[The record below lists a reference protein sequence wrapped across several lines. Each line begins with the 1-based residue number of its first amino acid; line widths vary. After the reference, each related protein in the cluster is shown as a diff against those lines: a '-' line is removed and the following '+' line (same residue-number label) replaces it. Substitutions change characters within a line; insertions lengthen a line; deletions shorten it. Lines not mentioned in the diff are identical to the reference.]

1 MKRFLASDS
10 QFWIRVATACKE
22 LLDEVDG
29 SSLLSLLEK
38 SWKELYPD
46 KTAPGGQVV
55 LTSSVKAI
63 FTMQTNC
70 LTMHVLGSVY
80 SNILVIL
87 PQDISLDLAISIL
100 GRSRDGG
107 ILLFDRAKLSARI
120 EVRRVAGSLR
130 QEELPLIIELNIKSA
145 EKTVVNKYLVPW
157 QRGKGGA
164 TTTAQARRALVS
176 TLL

>member
-1 MKRFLASDS
+1 VKRFLASDC

-46 KTAPGGQVV
+46 KKAPGGQVV

-70 LTMHVLGSVY
+70 LTMHVLGSVC
-80 SNILVIL
+80 SNIL